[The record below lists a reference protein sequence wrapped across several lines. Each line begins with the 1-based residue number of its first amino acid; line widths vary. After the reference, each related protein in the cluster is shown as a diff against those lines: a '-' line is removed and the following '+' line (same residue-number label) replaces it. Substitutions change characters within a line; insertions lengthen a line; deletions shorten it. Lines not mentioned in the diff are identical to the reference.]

1 MQELMKMEE
10 LKNLFFYTLHI
21 VPLQYY
27 NVVGDGMTD
36 NRLQIQQAIYDA
48 IEVGA
53 RYIFVPKG
61 EYYYSNQLF
70 KAEQVV
76 FIGNEKA
83 KIEGINIEQFPE
95 FTPLAGIIIY
105 AGKDAVPANYL
116 ECNGQAVNTESYK
129 NLYAVLNNATIDD
142 ETELPETFTVP
153 NLTAPSGTKY
163 IIRAK

>member
-1 MQELMKMEE
+1 MQDLIKLDE
-10 LKNLFFYTLHI
+10 LKNLFFYTFGI

-27 NVVGDGMTD
+27 NVIGDGMTD

-48 IEVGA
+48 IEVKA

-70 KAEQVV
+70 KVDQVV
-76 FIGNEKA
+76 FIGNESA
-83 KIEGINIEQFPE
+83 KIEGIQIEQFPE
-95 FTPLAGIIIY
+95 FTPLASIILY
-105 AGKDAVPANYL
+105 AGKDTVPVNYL
-116 ECNGQAVNTESYK
+116 ECNGQAVNTENYI
-129 NLYAVLNNATIDD
+129 NLYIKLSNTTIDKD
-142 ETELPETFTVP
+142 TELPETFTVP

>member
-1 MQELMKMEE
+1 MNELMRMEE

-27 NVVGDGMTD
+27 NVIGDGITD
-36 NRLQIQQAIYDA
+36 NRLNIQQAIYDA

-70 KAEQVV
+70 KADQVV

-95 FTPLAGIIIY
+95 FTPLAGVIIY
-105 AGKDAVPANYL
+105 AGANIPANYL
-116 ECNGQAVNTESYK
+116 ECNGQAVNTETYQ
-129 NLYAVLNNATIDD
+129 NLYAELNNVTIDE
-142 ETELPETFTVP
+142 ETELPETFNLP

>member
-1 MQELMKMEE
+1 MNELMKMEE

-36 NRLQIQQAIYDA
+36 NRLNIQQAIYDA

-70 KAEQVV
+70 KADQVV

-95 FTPLAGIIIY
+95 FTPLAGVIIY
-105 AGKDAVPANYL
+105 AGANIPANYL
-116 ECNGQAVNTESYK
+116 ECNGQAVNTETYQ
-129 NLYAVLNNATIDD
+129 NLYAELNNVTIDE
-142 ETELPETFTVP
+142 ETELPETFNLP